1 MVVWRKLP
9 PVRDKLIAR
18 NSALMKSKVAKA
30 DSGARLGNA
39 VIVEEQAFSSAITT
53 RTPEQTA
60 LIALKGLLEAKEMQ
74 IEKLRVIHSPA
85 TRTSYQHPAHLLLI
99 VIISCML

>member
-1 MVVWRKLP
+1 MVVWRKPP
-9 PVRDKLIAR
+9 PVRDKSIAR
-18 NSALMKSKVAKA
+18 ESALTKREVEKA
-30 DSGARLGNA
+30 DSGAKLGNA
-39 VIVEEQAFSSAITT
+39 GIVEEEAFSLAITM

-85 TRTSYQHPAHLLLI
+85 TVTCYQHPRTFVTVL
-99 VIISCML
+99 